1 MNAPSLPMTQ
11 ILKVVGTRPVR
22 PDGADK
28 VTGRANFGAD
38 LRLPGML
45 TGCVKRSPHAH
56 ARIIRI
62 DTAAARALPGVKAIV
77 TAADFPV
84 LANVAIEGG
93 EGAATLRDI
102 SLNVMARD
110 KVLYVGHAV
119 AAVAATSARIAD
131 EALRLIQVDYQVL
144 PHVIEVE
151 AAMAPDAPLLHDD
164 LYTKGLTPKPTVAS
178 NIAEKIM
185 LGRGDTATALSQ
197 ADVVV
202 EGRYVTAPVHQGYLE
217 PHACVASAGADGQH
231 HIWVSTQG
239 HFAVRAMCAKLLDV
253 ALGDIRVSAAEIGG
267 GFGGKT
273 TVYLE
278 PLALALSRQCGRPVR
293 MVMTRAECFEASG
306 PTSGT
311 VMDVRL
317 GAMHDGRIVAAELT
331 LKYQAG
337 AFPGSPVGAGCMAAM
352 ACYTFENV
360 AITGYD
366 VVSNR
371 PKVAAYRAPGA
382 PMAAFALESAIDELA
397 QRLLIDPIDLR
408 ILNAVKPGA
417 KAVYGATFREIAFI
431 ETLQAIKAHP
441 HYSAPL
447 GPNQGRGVACG
458 FWFNIGGE
466 SSAAVHVDEDGG
478 AMVVSSNP
486 DIGGSRA
493 AMAMMAAETLGLPIE
508 RVRAIV
514 ADTTAIGFSALTGGS
529 RVTFATGMAVVQ
541 AAENVVKDLKRR
553 AAQIWDC
560 PPEQVQWQDG
570 VAVCDDPIK
579 AAKPLSLKD
588 IAGRSARTGGP
599 ISSEVSL
606 TAQGA
611 GPGFAVHLCDI
622 ELDPQTGRSTVLRY
636 TAAQDVGRAIH
647 PSYVEGQ
654 IQGGVAQGVGWALNE
669 AYVYNDKGVVE
680 NAGFLDYRMPVAS
693 DLPMIDTIL
702 IESAPNKRHPYGAK
716 GVGEAPIVPP
726 LPAVACALSHIV
738 GVRLTELPLSP
749 PNVLAALQSVA
760 KSAAKSADKSGDKS
774 AAKAPA

>member
-1 MNAPSLPMTQ
+1 MSALPTQ
-11 ILKVVGTRPVR
+11 FKVVGHRPIR

-45 TGCVKRSPHAH
+45 TGRVKRSPHAH
-56 ARIIRI
+56 ARIVSI
-62 DTAAARALPGVKAIV
+62 DISAARALPGVKAVV

-84 LANVAIEGG
+84 LGNESVEAG
-93 EGAATLRDI
+93 EGAATLGDV
-102 SLNVMARD
+102 SLNCMARD

-119 AAVAATSARIAD
+119 AAVAATSPAIAQA
-131 EALRLIQVDYQVL
+131 ALDLIHVTYEIL
-144 PHVIEVE
+144 PHVIDVE
-151 AAMAPDAPLLHDD
+151 AAMAPGAPLLHPQ
-164 LYTKGLTPKPTVAS
+164 LFTKGVNPKPATPS
-178 NIAEKIM
+178 NVAEKTV
-185 LGRGDTATALSQ
+185 LGRGDVAAGFAQ
-197 ADVVV
+197 AQVIV

-239 HFAVRAMCAKLLDV
+239 HFAVRAMCAKLLDIE
-253 ALGDIRVSAAEIGG
+253 LSDIRVSAAEIGG

-278 PLALALSRQCGRPVR
+278 PVALALSRACGRPVR
-293 MVMTRAECFEASG
+293 MVMSRAEVFEASG
-306 PTSGT
+306 PTSGS
-311 VMDVRL
+311 VIDVKL
-317 GAMHDGRIVAAELT
+317 GAMNDGRIVAAELT

-337 AFPGSPVGAGCMAAM
+337 AFPGSPVGVGCMAAL
-352 ACYTFENV
+352 ACYAVDNV

-382 PMAAFALESAIDELA
+382 PMVAFALESCLDELA
-397 QRLLIDPIDLR
+397 LKLAIDPIDLR
-408 ILNAVKPGA
+408 LANAVKSGA
-417 KAVYGATFREIAFI
+417 KAVYGATFRDIAFV
-431 ETLQAIKAHP
+431 ETLMAIKSHP
-441 HYSAPL
+441 HYTAPL

-478 AMVVSSNP
+478 ATVVSSNP

-493 AMAMMAAETLGLPIE
+493 SMAMMAAETLGLPIE

-514 ADTTAIGFSALTGGS
+514 ADTTAIGFSASTGGS

-541 AAENVVKDLKRR
+541 AAQNVITDLKRR
-553 AAQIWDC
+553 AALIWDC
-560 PPEQVQWQDG
+560 PADQVEWRDG
-570 VAVCDDPIK
+570 QVVSLDATKDT
-579 AAKPLSLKD
+579 KPLSLAD
-588 IAGRSARTGGP
+588 IAGRTARTGGP
-599 ISSEVSL
+599 IGSEVSL

-622 ELDPQTGRSTVLRY
+622 ELDRETGRSTVVRY

-669 AYVYNDKGVVE
+669 AYVYNAAGAQE
-680 NAGFLDYRMPVAS
+680 NPGFLDYRMPVAS

-702 IESAPNKRHPYGAK
+702 IEAAPNKRHPFGAK

-738 GVRLTELPLSP
+738 GLRLTELPLSP
-749 PNVLAALQSVA
+749 PVVLAAIHQQATSCR
-760 KSAAKSADKSGDKS
+760 
-774 AAKAPA
+774 PR